1 RVAAAAATVAA
12 AAAASAASAELYS
25 EVLLT
30 EPLRSR
36 NLFFA
41 HFDIRLRSR
50 SLGHSLSALEE
61 HADMFPLGIGRLLN
75 THQLLLQPEHQQE
88 SGSLLLQQ
96 QEKNPPVYH
105 QQIPQHKLP
114 HAYSFF
120 DLSLSQGRWNEAV
133 WGAPTAAVKP
143 PGILLRTGIS
153 QHPDYNQQRLW
164 VHLVNAL
171 AGLTCSGVSVLA
183 GISDAALTLPSAA
196 AAAAGGGAAASPLPS
211 GESSRAKPGYKQ
223 RIAAFP
229 EAAVCTDTHNN
240 LMRLLPC
247 KQQSGLLTLLHPYAL
262 AASPYKSYRLRA
274 SPFAAQP
281 SSSSAPFASSPP
293 QQQQQIAELRLE
305 LSVVLRFP
313 NDEPPLPFSLVNLF
327 SQIPLHVY
335 PKTGRPK
342 EDMLEPQQEEVLA
355 LQNPPT
361 FARWK
366 CTAVNHSK
374 WMLRIFH
381 TSDNTTAA
389 VRAQQVAAAAG
400 FSTYEA
406 FSTGAN
412 STLLVLDL
420 QQQEKEQQQQQQE
433 QKQEKEQHQEQTQE
447 EEHQK
452 QQQQQE
458 EQNEHHR
465 LKDWLG
471 HRWRLAETRESLQLS
486 RGFSMNPEAPY
497 SDKLFGSYWVAFDN
511 WGDRAASV
519 GLVDFL
525 PHATRPLI
533 ATARFSKHPLSRG
546 TQLIAQQEDEG
557 EDCMGVGATTSS
569 ACVFPAD
576 GASAYTRGVQ
586 VFSPWAA
593 SARASDLAAVGES
606 ALATD
611 VAAAEA
617 EGGYGALDLWWM
629 PCWLRMRSSLLPA
642 ALAAKEKEA
651 ASLLLPSA
659 SLEGR
664 LHVPAHCRVALSLP
678 LRLLMQ
684 QPQLLH
690 PNPQGG
696 LSVGSAFA
704 AVPRRRSFTWPPP
717 ADVLGSTATSC
728 STAASVPCSVL
739 SSPSSATTST
749 ADKEKQQQVLEA
761 FLGFEEEL
769 EERQWEWLAS
779 GGAKL
784 KVPLP
789 DFDMPFNV
797 IAISGTALMIFF
809 GAVFR
814 IAVPKPQAA
823 HTLCSA

>member
-1 RVAAAAATVAA
+1 
-12 AAAASAASAELYS
+12 
-25 EVLLT
+25 
-30 EPLRSR
+30 
-36 NLFFA
+36 
-41 HFDIRLRSR
+41 
-50 SLGHSLSALEE
+50 
-61 HADMFPLGIGRLLN
+61 
-75 THQLLLQPEHQQE
+75 
-88 SGSLLLQQ
+88 
-96 QEKNPPVYH
+96 
-105 QQIPQHKLP
+105 
-114 HAYSFF
+114 
-120 DLSLSQGRWNEAV
+120 
-133 WGAPTAAVKP
+133 
-143 PGILLRTGIS
+143 
-153 QHPDYNQQRLW
+153 
-164 VHLVNAL
+164 
-171 AGLTCSGVSVLA
+171 
-183 GISDAALTLPSAA
+183 
-196 AAAAGGGAAASPLPS
+196 
-211 GESSRAKPGYKQ
+211 
-223 RIAAFP
+223 
-229 EAAVCTDTHNN
+229 
-240 LMRLLPC
+240 
-247 KQQSGLLTLLHPYAL
+247 
-262 AASPYKSYRLRA
+262 
-274 SPFAAQP
+274 
-281 SSSSAPFASSPP
+281 
-293 QQQQQIAELRLE
+293 
-305 LSVVLRFP
+305 
-313 NDEPPLPFSLVNLF
+313 
-327 SQIPLHVY
+327 
-335 PKTGRPK
+335 
-342 EDMLEPQQEEVLA
+342 MLEPQQEEVLA

-406 FSTGAN
+406 FSTG
-412 STLLVLDL
+412 
-420 QQQEKEQQQQQQE
+420 
-433 QKQEKEQHQEQTQE
+433 
-447 EEHQK
+447 
-452 QQQQQE
+452 
-458 EQNEHHR
+458 
-465 LKDWLG
+465 
-471 HRWRLAETRESLQLS
+471 
-486 RGFSMNPEAPY
+486 
-497 SDKLFGSYWVAFDN
+497 SYWVAFDN

-546 TQLIAQQEDEG
+546 TQLIAQQEDEN
-557 EDCMGVGATTSS
+557 EDCMGEVKGPSAIASSGLRLTS
-569 ACVFPAD
+569 P
-576 GASAYTRGVQ
+576 VQ
-586 VFSPWAA
+586 VFSPWGA

-664 LHVPAHCRVALSLP
+664 LHVPAHCR
-678 LRLLMQ
+678 
-684 QPQLLH
+684 
-690 PNPQGG
+690 
-696 LSVGSAFA
+696 
-704 AVPRRRSFTWPPP
+704 RRRSFTWPPP

-739 SSPSSATTST
+739 SSSSSATTST
-749 ADKEKQQQVLEA
+749 ADKEKQQQLLEA

-809 GAVFR
+809 GYSTELLPKRMRAPTSPQRATPAAAGVSLQEAQLRQVWMCFCRKRQGREREGWLFFYPLDGLQAVSALNR
-814 IAVPKPQAA
+814 AAMHQPAERTPWEQHHGRGSEKATKKAVGK
-823 HTLCSA
+823 T